1 MDARHTGHLPI
12 NMECY
17 STSTSPR
24 VSLLFDPEFRDREMT
39 YPSNSLLKTLLF
51 KPEFDYGKGRVIRFD
66 ESTPD
71 IAYTTGSMRER
82 VILFLRDHQGYAT
95 ASEIAKGIAS
105 NGARTTKM
113 LTSLVEDGLVDSI
126 KLEGCV
132 REYSLSQDFA
142 E

>member
-1 MDARHTGHLPI
+1 
-12 NMECY
+12 MEY
-17 STSTSPR
+17 ESASAYFR
-24 VSLLFDPEFRDREMT
+24 VRIPVNPEFRDLEMT

-66 ESTPD
+66 ENTPD
-71 IAYTTGSMRER
+71 IAYTTGSMRDR
-82 VILFLRDHQGYAT
+82 VILFLRDNQGYAT

-105 NGARTTKM
+105 NGARTTKI
-113 LTSLVEDGLVDSI
+113 LNSLVEDALVDSI

-132 REYSLSQDFA
+132 REYCLSQDFA